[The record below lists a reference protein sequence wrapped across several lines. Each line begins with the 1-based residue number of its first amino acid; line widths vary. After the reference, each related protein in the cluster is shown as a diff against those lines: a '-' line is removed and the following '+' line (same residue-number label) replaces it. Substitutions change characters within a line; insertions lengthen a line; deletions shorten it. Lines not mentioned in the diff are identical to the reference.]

1 MMNCLYDM
9 VDRRKKFSLTFIP
22 DHCQGSSPSWI
33 SGTLQTVFEHA
44 RNLSSGLL
52 ESSCDSVSSDSLSW
66 TPALLQGPMKS
77 VLSVCSFLHLSAR
90 NFFSRNLF
98 ISFKRTAKCTG
109 SRTVIGKQ
117 VCSNT
122 SNHWILL
129 VLRERAVF
137 RRQSSYQNLTG
148 CWISS

>member
-52 ESSCDSVSSDSLSW
+52 ESSCDSVSSDSLSGL
-66 TPALLQGPMKS
+66 PRCCR
-77 VLSVCSFLHLSAR
+77 VLWNRFCPFVRSCIYPPVTSFLGIRS
-90 NFFSRNLF
+90 
-98 ISFKRTAKCTG
+98 
-109 SRTVIGKQ
+109 
-117 VCSNT
+117 
-122 SNHWILL
+122 L
-129 VLRERAVF
+129 VLNALRNVQGHELLLGNRFVPTQATTESCLCF
-137 RRQSSYQNLTG
+137 EKELFSEDNLPTK
-148 CWISS
+148 I